1 MWVHSKSAT
10 SRGARALMLA
20 SAAALVMSSFGAQA
34 APVTAQQTDG
44 QQAAAIADTEIGA
57 RKRYRRGNAAGLAMM
72 GMMIGTVGA
81 VIASQQR
88 REAYERSYAAPRYY
102 GGYPHGYGYSQSHVQ
117 YQPYVHA
124 RPQHYAQPQ
133 YVPQRGYGRNPAAI
147 NSWNNPYDNPT
158 INRLNQESGAINYGP
173 PRIGF

>member
-1 MWVHSKSAT
+1 MWVHSKPFA
-10 SRGARALMLA
+10 SRSARALLAA
-20 SAAALVMSSFGAQA
+20 SAVALVMTSFGAQA
-34 APVTAQQTDG
+34 APAVAR
-44 QQAAAIADTEIGA
+44 QAAAAPQATVAGDSDFSA

-81 VIASQQR
+81 VIANQQR
-88 REAYERSYAAPRYY
+88 REAYERAYAAPRYY
-102 GGYPHGYGYSQSHVQ
+102 AGGGYAHGYYGRSHGYVQ
-117 YQPYVHA
+117 PQPYVA
-124 RPQHYAQPQ
+124 PRA
-133 YVPQRGYGRNPAAI
+133 YGRNPAAI

>member
-1 MWVHSKSAT
+1 MWVHAKPAT
-10 SRGARALMLA
+10 SRAARAVLMA
-20 SAAALVMSSFGAQA
+20 SAVALVMSSFGAQA
-34 APVTAQQTDG
+34 APAVARQTTAAQAS
-44 QQAAAIADTEIGA
+44 AAADSDFSA
-57 RKRYRRGNAAGLAMM
+57 RKRHRRGNAAGLAMM

-81 VIASQQR
+81 VIANQQR

-102 GGYPHGYGYSQSHVQ
+102 NGGGYPHGYYGHSHSYVQ
-117 YQPYVHA
+117 PQPYVA
-124 RPQHYAQPQ
+124 QRP
-133 YVPQRGYGRNPAAI
+133 YVRGNPAAI